1 MREKTFRPGLFGE
14 FLALVAMFATLYA
27 WLVMGIAVGA

>member
-1 MREKTFRPGLFGE
+1 MTEKTFRPGLFGE

-27 WLVMGIAVGA
+27 WLVMGVAVSA

>member
-1 MREKTFRPGLFGE
+1 MTEKTFRPGLFGE

-27 WLVMGIAVGA
+27 WLVMGLAVGA

>member
-1 MREKTFRPGLFGE
+1 MRDKTFRPGLFGE